1 MSREEAA
8 AKAHYGS
15 SPHAETWKLAEPDV
29 RQWFLGRI
37 AKGLAAADAYDAAH
51 GIRRTPER
59 EVTALIDE
67 RDNAQAWADKLA
79 AALAPDDVLG
89 EHSSM
94 NDPWANALEYAAGT
108 HRVVL
113 SDDTVERAARGTWVQ
128 WDEAD
133 EASQREWSEIVRA
146 VLAAA
151 VKEER

>member
-1 MSREEAA
+1 MSRVEAA

-51 GIRRTPER
+51 N
-59 EVTALIDE
+59 V
-67 RDNAQAWADKLA
+67 
-79 AALAPDDVLG
+79 
-89 EHSSM
+89 
-94 NDPWANALEYAAGT
+94 

-113 SDDTVERAARGTWVQ
+113 SDATVERAARATWVQ

-151 VKEER
+151 VKEES